1 MDVRCPH
8 VDALRTFIS
17 GSVLRCRP
25 VSSVRYSHWI
35 TSVFSLKTSVPLRA
49 EPKKKKKV
57 DPRRELMV
65 KERLKKKVKKLEKIP
80 PELIPI
86 EDFIPPAKCFDE
98 IRVRSPPKLSFEE
111 SERRALLLK
120 EWSRYK
126 NLQHQTDMMA
136 IEEALQAQTQALKE
150 LQLESEELY
159 RAAIGPDSSLFPFH
173 HHGPSFMPL
182 VPNQEA
188 PYGKYYDITRVYTQ

>member
-1 MDVRCPH
+1 MAKTGCRVVMHMLARQ
-8 VDALRTFIS
+8 
-17 GSVLRCRP
+17 VLLTGCRP
-25 VSSVRYSHWI
+25 VSSVRHSHWI
-35 TSVFSLKTSVPLRA
+35 TSGVSLKTSVPLRA

-86 EDFIPPAKCFDE
+86 EDFIPPVKYFDE
-98 IRVRSPPKLSFEE
+98 TRVRSHLKLSFEE
-111 SERRALLLK
+111 IERRALLLK

-126 NLQHQTDMMA
+126 NSQHQADMTA
-136 IEEALQAQTQALKE
+136 IEGALQAQTQALKE

-159 RAAIGPDSSLFPFH
+159 KTALGPDCSLFPFQ
-173 HHGPSFMPL
+173 HHGPCFTPP
-182 VPNQEA
+182 VQNQEA
-188 PYGKYYDITRVYTQ
+188 PYGKYNNITRVYTQ